1 VVGFKWRNKLAY
13 FISFIL
19 LCLFYSPIFPREVKN
34 MRTTIELITYGKP
47 NLNEL
52 PKSEQQVF
60 FETLLKHIQELH
72 KKDKE

>member
-1 VVGFKWRNKLAY
+1 
-13 FISFIL
+13 
-19 LCLFYSPIFPREVKN
+19 

-52 PKSEQQVF
+52 PKREQQVF